1 VHIKIAAALT
11 IKGSV
16 YPPISEKKEPIA
28 VPSILPIPNP
38 NYKYPNIVYY
48 VSLNKAGT
56 IE

>member
-1 VHIKIAAALT
+1 MHIKIAAALT